1 MAKEFYTT
9 GTGSNQALHSSQN
22 EKIPIYDTVADAEAD
37 LSNLEEGM
45 LIGTKDL
52 DTVSNCPFPVGSVYT
67 QYPQCDA
74 PADLWFGTTWTE
86 LNFSGAFFRAN
97 GGNADSYIDETGTLA
112 PQGDMVKSHTHDW
125 SNTHNHGITDPGHK
139 HFITGSKTTALSN
152 WLDNYF
158 TAGSSTNVGAQGANS
173 VGNTTGIT
181 INNTT
186 ISGTTSSNNTSNIEN
201 RPVNYTIKI
210 WKRTA

>member
-9 GTGSNQALHSSQN
+9 GTGSNQALHSSQD

-52 DTVSNCPFPVGSVYT
+52 DTVANCPFPVGSVYT

-97 GGNADSYIDETGTLA
+97 GGNADSYIDETGTLT

-125 SNTHNHGITDPGHK
+125 SNTHNHPATVAGASSQNRLMDI
-139 HFITGSKTTALSN
+139 GSQNSGA
-152 WLDNYF
+152 YGF
-158 TAGSSTNVGAQGANS
+158 SSYGNIDGVV
-173 VGNTTGIT
+173 VGNK
-181 INNTT
+181 T